1 MENDTHLNDYSVKD
15 EVADRDELDGT
26 NSNRLLNNY
35 FNPDYAL
42 NEIYCAYRSSYREAL
57 YTSKRWVSADYGYL
71 ELRVT
76 GGRPDKIVLD
86 AENYETLAKRRIA
99 KLMRNNAILDKCFH
113 SLSEI
118 DRKTLSDYYKK
129 GIVTIEKRLYF
140 AEKKLFSNYL
150 KERQAMAMEWLKLD
164 EVTVDEDSQTF
175 L

>member
-1 MENDTHLNDYSVKD
+1 MENDTYLSDYAAKD
-15 EVADRDELDGT
+15 ECADRDELDGKHK
-26 NSNRLLNNY
+26 NQLLNAY
-35 FNPDYAL
+35 FNLDGAL
-42 NEIYCAYRSSYREAL
+42 NEIYCDYRSSYREAIH
-57 YTSKRWVSADYGYL
+57 TSKRWVSADYGYF

-76 GGRPDKIVLD
+76 GGRPDQIVLE
-86 AENYETLAKRRIA
+86 AENYEALAKRRIA

-129 GIVTIEKRLYF
+129 GHVKIEKRLYF

-150 KERQAMAMEWLKLD
+150 KERQAMAMEWLELD
-164 EVTVDEDSQTF
+164 EVTVDEDSRTF